1 MASISN
7 QFISYADRWF
17 FSKSFGKDDIS
28 RIDKTLL
35 NTQESEQSK
44 IDKILDSIENF
55 TFYEYKGT
63 SFDTRANYSLQS
75 EGAVVDQ
82 MILFGDIVGRELS
95 QNIEILEYRLSH
107 QPIDYKTLP
116 IPTESEFEDTKDRLL
131 RQMKDIL
138 KETYLNKGGDSKE
151 FLHLYNEANTVM
163 NELEAR
169 KEARSELIKTLEN
182 AQNNPKYAKSQE
194 FLDTLL
200 YRFPFGVSHTYEE
213 LKERGKLWHQQAS
226 DGSFAMALRDFFT
239 LANQYEAIPKYKQD
253 SIERSL
259 QVSEAYLYNQAVW
272 DGQNKPYRIGNFVIS
287 SNYFSSE
294 ASITYL
300 PNKLLTPLTSDFD
313 STQSFLELL
322 DKREQLEKQN
332 QDLKAKQ
339 ALESYIAYNKDSTNS
354 IIQTLL
360 KDSKEAKDDKNIRE
374 IKQTIEIKNIKEAR
388 DTQEIKISKD
398 NQAINKM

>member
-17 FSKSFGKDDIS
+17 FSRSFGKDDIS

-253 SIERSL
+253 RIERSL

-354 IIQTLL
+354 IIQTLSFL
-360 KDSKEAKDDKNIRE
+360 
-374 IKQTIEIKNIKEAR
+374 
-388 DTQEIKISKD
+388 
-398 NQAINKM
+398 

>member
-1 MASISN
+1 M
-7 QFISYADRWF
+7 
-17 FSKSFGKDDIS
+17 
-28 RIDKTLL
+28 
-35 NTQESEQSK
+35 
-44 IDKILDSIENF
+44 
-55 TFYEYKGT
+55 
-63 SFDTRANYSLQS
+63 
-75 EGAVVDQ
+75 
-82 MILFGDIVGRELS
+82 
-95 QNIEILEYRLSH
+95 
-107 QPIDYKTLP
+107 
-116 IPTESEFEDTKDRLL
+116 
-131 RQMKDIL
+131 
-138 KETYLNKGGDSKE
+138 
-151 FLHLYNEANTVM
+151 
-163 NELEAR
+163 
-169 KEARSELIKTLEN
+169 
-182 AQNNPKYAKSQE
+182 
-194 FLDTLL
+194 L

-339 ALESYIAYNKDSTNS
+339 ALETYIAYNKDSTNS